1 MKHRDNAFSL
11 PIVIPYQPPTQLA
24 YFITFSHFGAVL
36 CLLTVNLM
44 MWIKTLFIAFIL
56 VNYIHFILNYLSS
69 RQSANK
75 TILLL
80 NRENVWSMIS
90 PNKSKQNLILTAE
103 GFVHRFLVV
112 IRLKTVQGDKLS
124 FVLTNENVEKNTLR
138 RLRVRLRH
146 DHR

>member
-44 MWIKTLFIAFIL
+44 MWIKTLFISLIL
-56 VNYIHFILNYLSS
+56 FNYIYSILTYRRAKRSTN
-69 RQSANK
+69 R

-80 NRENVWSMIS
+80 NRENAWSMIG
-90 PNKSKQNLILTAE
+90 PNNSKQNLTLNAE
-103 GFVHRFLVV
+103 GFVHRLLVI
-112 IRLKTVQGDKLS
+112 IRFKTAYGDKLS
-124 FVLTNENVEKNTLR
+124 FILTNENVEKNTLR

-146 DHR
+146 DNR